1 MEEMLNNVFAKGLF
15 LKKNNYYKIFLMFG
29 LHFLNDQLFQRK
41 L

>member
-1 MEEMLNNVFAKGLF
+1 MKEMLNHVFAKVLF
-15 LKKNNYYKIFLMFG
+15 LINNNYYKIFLMFG